1 MQGKDRMVAEYA
13 LQDINK
19 PMGISEY
26 RLSNEMSKEMLESLP
41 SIEEIERRINL

>member
-1 MQGKDRMVAEYA
+1 MAEYA

-41 SIEEIERRINL
+41 AIEDIENRIKV